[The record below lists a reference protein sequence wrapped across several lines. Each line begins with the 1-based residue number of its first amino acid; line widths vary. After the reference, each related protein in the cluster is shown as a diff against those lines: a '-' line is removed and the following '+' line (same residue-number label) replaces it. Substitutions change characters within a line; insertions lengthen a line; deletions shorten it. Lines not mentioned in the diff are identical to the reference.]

1 MDHSAI
7 VQTRLSDML
16 KVTSVGEPVNV
27 HVVAPT
33 KEPEPDF
40 DAMEQLVSGQ
50 GETKLH
56 EMIETPAAKRV

>member
-7 VQTRLSDML
+7 AQTRLSDML

-27 HVVAPT
+27 HVVAPM

-50 GETKLH
+50 GETKSH
-56 EMIETPAAKRV
+56 KTKETTAAKRV

>member
-7 VQTRLSDML
+7 AQTRLSDIL
-16 KVTSVGEPVNV
+16 KVTLVGEPVNV

-50 GETKLH
+50 GETKSH
-56 EMIETPAAKRV
+56 ETREIPAANRV